1 MLLVLRRWGWEGGN
15 EGQQSGVVDVT
26 MDVEMDVW
34 VVSVVVEEEHEAH
47 KRHGPSLQSI
57 A

>member
-15 EGQQSGVVDVT
+15 ECQQSGVVDVT
-26 MDVEMDVW
+26 MDVDMDVW
-34 VVSVVVEEEHEAH
+34 VVPAVVEEEHEAH
-47 KRHGPSLQSI
+47 KRARPQSI